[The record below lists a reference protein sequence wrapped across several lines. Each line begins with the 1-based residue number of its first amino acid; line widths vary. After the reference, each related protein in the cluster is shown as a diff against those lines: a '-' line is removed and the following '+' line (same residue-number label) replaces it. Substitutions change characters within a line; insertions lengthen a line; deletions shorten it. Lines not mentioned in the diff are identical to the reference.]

1 MYYKIKRWKEK
12 DREMTDKVI
21 GSVIILFLMIVL
33 NVKDFINLLNNG
45 TNRYIQRYSGM
56 LCTLVGLVGFVYKFN
71 LRKIEFLVYGI
82 YIAIYTLIY
91 FKIKKIKEE
100 RKNNEKMSNN

>member
-1 MYYKIKRWKEK
+1 ML
-12 DREMTDKVI
+12 DKVI
-21 GSVIILFLMIVL
+21 GSMIILFLMIVQ

-56 LCTLVGLVGFVYKFN
+56 LCSLVGLMYFVYKFD
-71 LRKIEFLVYGI
+71 LRKIEFMVYGI
-82 YIAIYTLIY
+82 YIAIYTLLY

-100 RKNNEKMSNN
+100 RKNKRREERRNNEK